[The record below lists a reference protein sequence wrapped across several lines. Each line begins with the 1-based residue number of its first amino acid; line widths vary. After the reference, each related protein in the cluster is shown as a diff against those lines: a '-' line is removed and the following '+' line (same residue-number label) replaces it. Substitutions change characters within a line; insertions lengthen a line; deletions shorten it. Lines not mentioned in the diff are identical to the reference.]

1 MNNSNNSST
10 TIARD
15 SAGGL
20 SAVTVCR
27 PCFKKFYITVTSEKD
42 GPYQMFDTLGRFVKE
57 NDVRI
62 VSQDVFGCCRL
73 HAEGLRALERAC
85 GRIEWP
91 VTWIEGDGST
101 QKTLTGTQVYAISG
115 ASVRPIRLG
124 GYIVGNT
131 FEDEDARYC
140 LLGDLRAADIVSSRP
155 QQARQTFEQMEAAL
169 EHAGM
174 NFSNVVRT
182 WLYIDKILSWYDE
195 FNKVRTNFFAER
207 RVFDGI
213 VPASTGIGAGNCAG
227 VALVG
232 EAFALRAKK
241 QNVEVCAVPSP
252 LQCPAPEYN
261 SSFSR
266 AVEVAL
272 PDHRRLYVSG
282 TAGIEPSGKTAHI
295 GDPAKQ
301 ISLTMEV
308 VAAILQ
314 SRRMTWADVSR
325 AIAYFKDIKD
335 ALLLDQYCKK
345 NRLPALPIATAHGDI
360 CRDDLLFEIEV
371 DAVVV

>member
-1 MNNSNNSST
+1 V
-10 TIARD
+10 A
-15 SAGGL
+15 
-20 SAVTVCR
+20 
-27 PCFKKFYITVTSEKD
+27 FEKD
-42 GPYQMFDTLGRFVKE
+42 GPYQMFETLARFVQE
-57 NDVRI
+57 NDAQI
-62 VSQDVFGCCRL
+62 VSQDVFGCCEL
-73 HAEGLRALERAC
+73 HGEGLRALEHAC

-91 VTWIEGDGST
+91 VTWIEGDGPA
-101 QKTLTGTQVYAISG
+101 QKALTGTQVYAISG
-115 ASVRPIRLG
+115 ASVKPIQLG
-124 GYIVGNT
+124 ERTVGVT

-155 QQARQTFEQMEAAL
+155 QQARETFEQMEAAL
-169 EHAGM
+169 AYAGM
-174 NFSNVVRT
+174 DFSNVVRT

-195 FNKVRTNFFAER
+195 FNKVRTNFFTER

-232 EAFALRAKK
+232 EVFALRAKK
-241 QNVEVCAVPSP
+241 QNIEVCTVPSP

-282 TAGIEPSGKTAHI
+282 TASIEPSGKTAHI

-301 ISLTMEV
+301 ISLTMDV

-325 AIAYFKDIKD
+325 AIAYFRDIKD
-335 ALLLDQYCKK
+335 VPLFDEYCKK
-345 NRLPALPIATAHGDI
+345 NRLPALPVATAHGDI
-360 CRDDLLFEIEV
+360 CRNDLLFEIEV